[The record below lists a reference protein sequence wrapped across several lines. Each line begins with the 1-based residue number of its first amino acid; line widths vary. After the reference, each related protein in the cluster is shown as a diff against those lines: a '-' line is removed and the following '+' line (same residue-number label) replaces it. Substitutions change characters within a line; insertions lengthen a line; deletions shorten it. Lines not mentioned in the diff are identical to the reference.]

1 VNAIAV
7 PSPAAPRGTAG
18 IVSRA
23 LAFTVDAL
31 LLVGGLGVLLV
42 LAGVF
47 GAVLGWEL
55 PAMVRAL
62 AAVFGASLPVLWV
75 VLNAAMWAIAGR
87 TPGQAL
93 FGLRVVRTDG
103 TPVRLGRACVRS
115 LCYLFS
121 IILLAGCL
129 WILVDR
135 RRQAWHDKLAG
146 TLVVYDRRRALVTR
160 PG

>member
-1 VNAIAV
+1 V
-7 PSPAAPRGTAG
+7 STRTAAGPVTAG
-18 IVSRA
+18 LVSRG

-31 LLVGGLGVLLV
+31 LLVGALVAVLVLVGVL
-42 LAGVF
+42 

-55 PAMVRAL
+55 PGLVRGL
-62 AAVFGASLPVLWV
+62 AAAFGASLPLLWM
-75 VLNAAMWAIAGR
+75 VLNAVMWAVAGR

-93 FGLRVVRTDG
+93 FGLRVLRTDG
-103 TPVRLGRACVRS
+103 TPVRFGRACVRS

-121 IILLAGCL
+121 FILLVGCL

-146 TLVVYDRRRALVTR
+146 TIVVYDWRRALVTR
-160 PG
+160 TG